1 MAPLEIIHQVVR
13 AAAEHRLVTP
23 QIKHHG
29 DCPVPSLGAYLLPES
44 LVVIEVDLG
53 VGQSVRF

>member
-1 MAPLEIIHQVVR
+1 MDPLEIIHQVVR
-13 AAAEHRLVTP
+13 AADEHRLVTP
-23 QIKHHG
+23 QIEHHG
-29 DCPVPSLGAYLLPES
+29 DRPVPSLDDYLLPES